1 MSWWDFWN
9 PTPAPPLPPV
19 TPPPVTGPAPCASPP
34 LPGCR
39 YAPAAPGSPPPVTPA
54 PEAPAPLPGDQI
66 EGGWGYDVRISSTT
80 AGDTNVEVLTYT
92 AGGAAV
98 AKLLYVADI
107 GKVIHASDGGRLRLT
122 FAPDSEHYKFARGT
136 IEASFSRTYWPAGTW
151 RVDPA

>member
-1 MSWWDFWN
+1 M
-9 PTPAPPLPPV
+9 
-19 TPPPVTGPAPCASPP
+19 
-34 LPGCR
+34 
-39 YAPAAPGSPPPVTPA
+39 
-54 PEAPAPLPGDQI
+54 
-66 EGGWGYDVRISSTT
+66 RISSTT

-136 IEASFSRTYWPAGTW
+136 IEASFSRLYWPAGTW